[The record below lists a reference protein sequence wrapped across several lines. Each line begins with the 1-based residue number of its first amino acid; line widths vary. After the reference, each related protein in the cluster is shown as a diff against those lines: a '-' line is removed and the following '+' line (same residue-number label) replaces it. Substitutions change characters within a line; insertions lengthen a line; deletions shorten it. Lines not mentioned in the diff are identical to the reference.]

1 MIRIKGYEKL
11 EGKEIST
18 NWNEYRIH
26 LEQKQ
31 PYENHK
37 EKFSIYGF
45 TLRGITTPT
54 NLRGLLT
61 IKDKLMGIVMA
72 DVSLTSGSRT
82 QNIQFDVE
90 LIRNMDTF
98 LHIVTQT
105 AWKVEQKTYT
115 TT

>member
-1 MIRIKGYEKL
+1 MIKIKGYEKL
-11 EGKEIST
+11 EGKKIST
-18 NWNEYRIH
+18 DWNEYLIH

-31 PYENHK
+31 PYENSK

-61 IKDKLMGIVMA
+61 IKDKLMGTIMA
-72 DVSLTSGSRT
+72 DISLTSGSRT
-82 QNIQFDVE
+82 QNVQFDVE
-90 LIRNMDTF
+90 LLRSMDTF

-105 AWKVEQKTYT
+105 AWKVEQKTST
-115 TT
+115 LT